1 MSDERMIFATNP
13 AANFDPALERTSAA
27 SGVRAGCTAFR
38 MSPPP
43 HLGHVRSANHDGRSA
58 AVVKDHGVYATEMFR
73 SLFRPQCD
81 DGIHTRGA
89 PRRDIAGEH
98 RHRKHHGGHPGER
111 GDVQTLN
118 VEQ

>member
-1 MSDERMIFATNP
+1 MSAGASPGREGCARGRLFRIPQPAQHPYDAGAT
-13 AANFDPALERTSAA
+13 AGASAA
-27 SGVRAGCTAFR
+27 ST
-38 MSPPP
+38 
-43 HLGHVRSANHDGRSA
+43 SAKA
-58 AVVKDHGVYATEMFR
+58 ASVFIVICSTLYAKKMFR

-81 DGIHTRGA
+81 DGIYTRGA

-111 GDVQTLN
+111 GDVQTLD